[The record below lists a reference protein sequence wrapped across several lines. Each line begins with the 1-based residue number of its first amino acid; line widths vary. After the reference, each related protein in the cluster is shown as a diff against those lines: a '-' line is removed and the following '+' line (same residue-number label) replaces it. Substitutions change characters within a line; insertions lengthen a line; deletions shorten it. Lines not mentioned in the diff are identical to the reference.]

1 MLNSFDVYYKFALI
15 GYRYRYRYYILVIVL
30 YSQLYT
36 RTIEY
41 AAGVKWLGTFL

>member
-1 MLNSFDVYYKFALI
+1 MFNSFDVYYKFALI

-30 YSQLYT
+30 YNQFFT

-41 AAGVKWLGTFL
+41 VAGVIKLGTFV